1 MYYFRWRTYKSHIH
15 PTNCSAVGGFP
26 PSKDCKNRT
35 DGIDFVVRRVPH
47 VALLALC
54 LRPAATPAPCDPGCY
69 LLLR

>member
-35 DGIDFVVRRVPH
+35 DGIDFVVRRRSPRGTAGLVSPPR
-47 VALLALC
+47 C
-54 LRPAATPAPCDPGCY
+54 SCDPGCY

>member
-35 DGIDFVVRRVPH
+35 DGIDFVVRRPFPTWHYWPCVSAP
-47 VALLALC
+47 
-54 LRPAATPAPCDPGCY
+54 RPP
-69 LLLR
+69 LLL

>member
-35 DGIDFVVRRVPH
+35 DGIDFVVRAVPTRH
-47 VALLALC
+47 CWPGVS
-54 LRPAATPAPCDPGCY
+54 APHCSCDPGCY